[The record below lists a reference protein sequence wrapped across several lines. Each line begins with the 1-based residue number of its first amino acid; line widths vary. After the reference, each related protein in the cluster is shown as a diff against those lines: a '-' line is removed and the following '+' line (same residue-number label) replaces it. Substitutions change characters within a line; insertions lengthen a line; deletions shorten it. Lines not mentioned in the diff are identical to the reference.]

1 MLTNTDDEDVH
12 DLVLDT
18 GAHSGRLA
26 PGETASVEVGV
37 VGRDLE
43 GWCSVI
49 GHKQMG
55 MVLTVDVS
63 GSAPT
68 TPAGTSE
75 GHAAHQHG
83 PGGNDADQSP
93 AETDRAAEGEQ
104 TPARDNLDLMAE
116 LSPGWAARDAALPP
130 LPERR
135 PHRRTFV
142 VRDVLREVSPGS
154 PSGCGPTR
162 APPRVTATIG
172 ASAISTIR
180 APASTVMARAPIE
193 TQYGGV
199 SSSGPNW

>member
-68 TPAGTSE
+68 TPAGTS
-75 GHAAHQHG
+75 
-83 PGGNDADQSP
+83 
-93 AETDRAAEGEQ
+93 
-104 TPARDNLDLMAE
+104 
-116 LSPGWAARDAALPP
+116 
-130 LPERR
+130 
-135 PHRRTFV
+135 
-142 VRDVLREVSPGS
+142 
-154 PSGCGPTR
+154 
-162 APPRVTATIG
+162 RVTPPTSTGPAGTTPTSPRLRPTG
-172 ASAISTIR
+172 PRRASRRRRGT
-180 APASTVMARAPIE
+180 TW
-193 TQYGGV
+193 T
-199 SSSGPNW
+199 